1 MINPEISMAEHR
13 DDWAKVAAALANPDW
28 DFRTVDGIARET
40 GLPRKHVERLLQG
53 HGAAVRRA
61 VSRGRRARG
70 WQLVYTL
77 RSRPPRFREF
87 VDHILTFAGQ

>member
-1 MINPEISMAEHR
+1 MVNPEIPMVEQR
-13 DDWAKVAAALANPDW
+13 DDWAKVQAALANPNW

-53 HGAAVRRA
+53 NRAAVRRA
-61 VSRGRRARG
+61 VSRRGRARG

-77 RSRPPRFREF
+77 RSRPTRFREV